1 MPHPGTVTHPTL
13 RPGAQMRYSSGPN
26 PTVRSFPVPDQS
38 SAERRI
44 ETLGLVLPKPMSLGS
59 LPFRLVRV
67 DGERAILSGHLPLAD
82 DGSVA
87 KPLGKVGAELT
98 LEQGHAAARRVA
110 LAMLASLRQEL
121 GSLDRVAAWIKLL
134 GMVNVAPGYTSLPAV
149 INGASELILE
159 VFGPERGAH
168 ARSAV
173 GMAAL
178 PLGAPVEI
186 EGEVRITR

>member
-1 MPHPGTVTHPTL
+1 MTDPQQHPSAEQTL
-13 RPGAQMRYSSGPN
+13 RA
-26 PTVRSFPVPDQS
+26 
-38 SAERRI
+38 
-44 ETLGLVLPKPMSLGS
+44 LGLTLPEPMKLGA

-67 DGERAILSGHLPLAD
+67 DGDRAVLSGHLPLAD
-82 DGSVA
+82 DGSIA

-98 LEQGHAAARRVA
+98 AEQGYGAARRVA
-110 LAMLASLRQEL
+110 LGMLASLKQEL
-121 GSLDRVAAWIKLL
+121 GDLDRVACWIRLF
-134 GMVNVAPGYTSLPAV
+134 GMVNAAPGFTGLPGV

-173 GMAAL
+173 GMAEL

-186 EGEVRITR
+186 EGEVRIRR